1 MTNRVPV
8 IFFRDPVFFYASGKL
23 LEESAEGGESRGEFF
38 LVRDLR
44 VAHEFDESER
54 GKNVYRNRNESDL
67 AAERVG
73 GEYEYRARDKSRERV
88 RSDDNRAF
96 SQSFRRSA

>member
-8 IFFRDPVFFYASGKL
+8 IFFRDPVFLYTSGKL

-54 GKNVYRNRNESDL
+54 GKNVYRNRNESDP
-67 AAERVG
+67 AAESVG
-73 GEYEYRARDKSRERV
+73 GKNEYRARDKSRERV
-88 RSDDNRAF
+88 RSDDSRAF